1 MPSLRVDPNSHLR
14 RLPLFGGFNS
24 LILSLTPQA
33 LDLPLPLQFGS
44 RLVLWYDAKR
54 LSTLTLDDTT
64 LVAIADR
71 SPNGDGGIG
80 IQEPQ
85 FGSTGLQP
93 FGITFMVT

>member
-1 MPSLRVDPNSHLR
+1 MPSLRVDPDSHLR

-33 LDLPLPLQFGS
+33 IDLPLPLQFGN

-54 LSTLTLDDTT
+54 LSTLTLDETN

-71 SPNGDGGIG
+71 SPNGAGGIG
-80 IQEPQ
+80 VQEPQ
-85 FGSTGLQP
+85 FGSLGLQP